1 MTSFILFSARNV
13 LHGEI
18 KMSKKRNLNFGKGE
32 FLQHYGLV
40 SNRLSERRGQNLSI
54 YLRAEHIDK
63 LNRLCRL
70 YKKKPSQLIQD
81 LIDMHYGMIH
91 LVVQEILAKIRKS
104 EINKDVL
111 AEMISE
117 IMKKSSVIAELTEKE
132 SNQL

>member
-1 MTSFILFSARNV
+1 MKEERSL
-13 LHGEI
+13 
-18 KMSKKRNLNFGKGE
+18 NLDKGE

-40 SNRLSERRGQNLSI
+40 SNRVSKRRGRNLSI
-54 YLRAEHIDK
+54 YLRAEHIDR

-111 AEMISE
+111 AEIISE

-132 SNQL
+132 SNQS

>member
-13 LHGEI
+13 LHEEI
-18 KMSKKRNLNFGKGE
+18 KMSKKRSLNFGKGA
-32 FLQHYGLV
+32 FLQRYGLV
-40 SNRLSERRGQNLSI
+40 SNRLSERRGRNLSI
-54 YLRAEHIDK
+54 YLRAEHINK

-104 EINKDVL
+104 EIDKDVL
-111 AEMISE
+111 AEIISE